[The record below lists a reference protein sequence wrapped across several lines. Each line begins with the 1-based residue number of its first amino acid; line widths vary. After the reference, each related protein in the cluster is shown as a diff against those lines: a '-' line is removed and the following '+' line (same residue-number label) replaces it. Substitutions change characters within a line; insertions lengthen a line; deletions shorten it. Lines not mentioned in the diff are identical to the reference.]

1 MVEKEEYFSL
11 GGCAGPEMF
20 EKRLLWL
27 VLREY
32 FSLGGCAGPE
42 MLELDISLW
51 EDVLVLEVKAWFST
65 GISWLLGFKWDLF
78 LLSDVPPSVRTS

>member
-1 MVEKEEYFSL
+1 MV
-11 GGCAGPEMF
+11 
-20 EKRLLWL
+20 
-27 VLREY
+27 Y

-51 EDVLVLEVKAWFST
+51 EGVCGPEMKAWFSM
-65 GISWLLGFKWDLF
+65 GISWLLGFRCDLF